1 MESFFAQ
8 AIIYIVAAII
18 CVSLAKKLGMS
29 SVLGYL
35 LAGIL
40 IGPYVFKF
48 ISNES
53 EGQDIMHGTEFGV
66 VMMLFLIGLE
76 LEPKNLWRMRDL
88 ILKVGL
94 AQVLLTTLAIFGL
107 GLAFG
112 VAWNISLTAALSIS
126 LSSTAIVL
134 QSLKEKNQLDS
145 IEGKMSFGV
154 LLLQDIAVIPILA
167 ILPLLALTAPE
178 MIAQGDHSGFFEQF
192 PGWIQTLAIFAAIG
206 LVILLGRYGFGPLL
220 KLVVKTH
227 LRELF
232 VATALL
238 IVVGIAYLMILVGL
252 SPALGA
258 FLAGVVLANS
268 PYKHALESDLDP
280 FKGIL
285 LGLFFIAVGSTIN
298 FSLIL
303 SDPTLVIGLTL
314 GVILVKAFILV
325 GIGKFRKLSV
335 PENLNFSFGLAQ
347 ASEFSFVTYSFAFQ
361 LSILDRVT
369 ADTLMAVTALSMGL
383 SPILMLILDKTIIQK
398 EGKNGKKATGES
410 DVVNEKN
417 QVILLGFGNFG
428 STVGRFLRANGVEAT
443 IMDSDPDQVDF
454 LRQMGF
460 KVYFGDGTRLDLLH
474 AAGAEHAKIL
484 ISAIDSTEH
493 SIKIVKLCKEH
504 FPHLEV
510 MIRARNRFDA
520 YELMDVG
527 VENIYREH
535 LDTSIRMGEDALRKL
550 GFRAHTVH
558 RLGKQF
564 REYDE
569 KALSVLV
576 QFKNNRQEYISKV
589 RKQIEMQETLL
600 SGELSKKFSLNDHA
614 WDSEQ
619 MKNST
624 DQTNNSPESSANH

>member
-1 MESFFAQ
+1 MEGFFSE
-8 AIIYIVAAII
+8 AIIYILAAII
-18 CVSLAKKLGMS
+18 CVAIAKKLGMS

-40 IGPYVFKF
+40 IGPYVLKF
-48 ISNES
+48 ISNET

-94 AQVLLTTLAIFGL
+94 SQVFLTSVVLFVLGIGL
-107 GLAFG
+107 G
-112 VAWNISLTAALSIS
+112 VSWNVSLTAALSMS

-134 QSLKEKNQLDS
+134 QSLKEKKQLDS
-145 IEGKMSFGV
+145 TEGKMSFGV

-167 ILPLLALTAPE
+167 LLPLLAIDKPG
-178 MIAQGDHSGFFEQF
+178 MIDADGHSSFFEDL
-192 PGWIQTLAIFAAIG
+192 PGMIQTFSIFGAIG
-206 LVILLGRYGFGPLL
+206 VVILMGRFGFGPLL
-220 KLVVKTH
+220 KLAVKTQ

-232 VATALL
+232 VATSLL
-238 IVVGIAYLMILVGL
+238 ILVGIAYLMLLVGL

-285 LGLFFIAVGSTIN
+285 LGLFFMAVGSTIN
-298 FSLIL
+298 FSLIS
-303 SDPTLVIGLTL
+303 SDPVRILSLTFSL
-314 GVILVKAFILV
+314 ILIKAIVLLI
-325 GIGKFRKLSV
+325 IGKFKKLSF

-347 ASEFSFVTYSFAFQ
+347 ASEFSFVTYSFALQ
-361 LSILDRVT
+361 LFIFDRT
-369 ADTLMAVTALSMGL
+369 IADTLMAVTALSMGL
-383 SPILMLILDKTIIQK
+383 SPILMMILDKLVIQK
-398 EGKNGKKATGES
+398 EGISQTKKSGES
-410 DVVNEKN
+410 EVINEKKL
-417 QVILLGFGNFG
+417 VILLGFGNFG

-443 IMDSDPDQVDF
+443 ILDSDPDQVDF

-493 SIKIVKLCKEH
+493 SLKIVRLCKEH

-520 YELMDVG
+520 YELMEVG

-535 LDTSIRMGEDALRKL
+535 LDTSIRMGEDVLKKL

-564 REYDE
+564 RDYDE
-569 KALSVLV
+569 KALKVLV
-576 QFKNNRQEYISKV
+576 QYKNNRQEYISKV
-589 RKQIEMQETLL
+589 RKQIELQESLL

-619 MKNST
+619 MKK
-624 DQTNNSPESSANH
+624 NN

>member
-1 MESFFAQ
+1 MEGFFAQ
-8 AIIYIVAAII
+8 AIIYILAAII
-18 CVSLAKKLGMS
+18 CVSIAKKLGMS

-76 LEPKNLWRMRDL
+76 LEPKNLWKMRDL
-88 ILKVGL
+88 ILRVGL
-94 AQVLLTTLAIFGL
+94 AQVLLTSGVIFLL
-107 GLAFG
+107 GLVLG
-112 VAWNISLTAALSIS
+112 VSWNISLTAALSIS

-134 QSLKEKNQLDS
+134 QSLKEKNQMDS

-167 ILPLLALTAPE
+167 ILPLLALNAPE
-178 MIAQGDHSGFFEQF
+178 LMEGGNHGGFFDPY

-206 LVILLGRYGFGPLL
+206 LAILMSRYAFGPLL

-268 PYKHALESDLDP
+268 PYKHALESDLEP

-298 FSLIL
+298 FSLI
-303 SDPTLVIGLTL
+303 SSEPTKIFGLTL
-314 GVILVKAFILV
+314 GVMLVKALILL
-325 GIGKFRKLSV
+325 GIGKFRKLSL
-335 PENLNFSFGLAQ
+335 PENLNFAFGLAQ

-361 LSILDRVT
+361 LAILTRAD
-369 ADTLMAVTALSMGL
+369 ADTLMAVTALSMAL
-383 SPILMLILDKTIIQK
+383 SPVLMLILDKTIIQR
-398 EGKNGKKATGES
+398 EGMAEKKKGGES
-410 DVVNEKN
+410 DLINEKN

-460 KVYFGDGTRLDLLH
+460 KVYFGDGTRIDLLH
-474 AAGAEHAKIL
+474 AAGAEQAKIL

-493 SIKIVKLCKEH
+493 SIKIIKLCREH

-520 YELMDVG
+520 YELLDEG
-527 VENIYREH
+527 VDNIYREH
-535 LDTSIRMGEDALRKL
+535 LDTSIRMGEDALKKL

-558 RLGKQF
+558 LLGKQF
-564 REYDE
+564 RDYDE
-569 KALSVLV
+569 QALKVLV
-576 QFKNNRQEYISKV
+576 QFKNNRKEYISKV
-589 RKQIEMQETLL
+589 RKQNEMQESLL
-600 SGELSKKFSLNDHA
+600 SGELSRKFSLNDHA

-619 MKNST
+619 MKDQNS
-624 DQTNNSPESSANH
+624 

>member
-1 MESFFAQ
+1 MEGFFAQ
-8 AIIYIVAAII
+8 AIVYIIAAII

-76 LEPKNLWRMRDL
+76 LEPKNLWKMRDL
-88 ILKVGL
+88 ILRVGL
-94 AQVLLTTLAIFGL
+94 AQVLLTSLVIFAAGIAL
-107 GLAFG
+107 G
-112 VAWNISLTAALSIS
+112 VSWNISLTVGLSIS

-134 QSLKEKNQLDS
+134 QSLKEKNQMDS
-145 IEGKMSFGV
+145 IEGKMSFAV

-167 ILPLLALTAPE
+167 ILPLLAINAPE
-178 MIAQGDHSGFFEQF
+178 VSVTTDHRTFFDSF
-192 PGWIQTLAIFAAIG
+192 PGWIQTFAIFASIG

-268 PYKHALESDLDP
+268 PYKHALESDLEP

-285 LGLFFIAVGSTIN
+285 LGLFFMAVGSTIN
-298 FSLIL
+298 FTLIT
-303 SDPTLVIGLTL
+303 SEPTLVFGLTV
-314 GVILVKAFILV
+314 GVILIKALVIL
-325 GIGKFRKLSV
+325 GIGKVRKLTTA
-335 PENLNFSFGLAQ
+335 ENLNFAFGLAQ

-361 LSILDRVT
+361 LQIFDRQL
-369 ADTLMAVTALSMGL
+369 ADTLMAVTALSMAI
-383 SPILMLILDKTIIQK
+383 SPILMLVLDKTIIQK
-398 EGKNGKKATGES
+398 EGLKSKNSSRES
-410 DVVNEKN
+410 DVVSEKN
-417 QVILLGFGNFG
+417 KVILLGFGNFG

-454 LRQMGF
+454 LRKMGF

-493 SIKIVKLCKEH
+493 SIKIVKLCRDH

-564 REYDE
+564 RNYDE
-569 KALSVLV
+569 EALKVLV
-576 QFKNNRQEYISKV
+576 NYKHNQDEYISKV
-589 RKQIEMQETLL
+589 KTYIEMQESLL
-600 SGELSKKFSLNDHA
+600 SGELSRKFSLNDHA

-619 MKNST
+619 MKENL
-624 DQTNNSPESSANH
+624 

>member
-1 MESFFAQ
+1 MEGFFAQ
-8 AIIYIVAAII
+8 AIIYILAAII
-18 CVSLAKKLGMS
+18 CVSLAKKLGLS

-35 LAGIL
+35 FAGIL
-40 IGPYVFKF
+40 IGPYVLKF
-48 ISNES
+48 ISNET

-94 AQVLLTTLAIFGL
+94 AQVLLTSVAIFLIGL
-107 GLAFG
+107 SLE
-112 VAWNISLTAALSIS
+112 VSWNIALTVAFSIS

-145 IEGKMSFGV
+145 KEGKMSFGV

-167 ILPLLALTAPE
+167 ILPLLAINAPE
-178 MIAQGDHSGFFEQF
+178 LLENGNHSGFFEEF
-192 PGWIQTLAIFAAIG
+192 PGWIQTFAIIASIG
-206 LVILLGRYGFGPLL
+206 IVILLGRYGFGPLL

-298 FSLIL
+298 FALIL
-303 SDPTLVIGLTL
+303 SEPVLIVGLTI
-314 GVILVKAFILV
+314 GVMLIKAMVLF
-325 GIGKFRKLSV
+325 GIGKIRKLTI

-347 ASEFSFVTYSFAFQ
+347 ASEFSFVTYSFALQ
-361 LSILDRVT
+361 LNILDGQLT
-369 ADTLMAVTALSMGL
+369 DTLMAVTALSMAF
-383 SPILMLILDKTIIQK
+383 SPVLMLALDKAFIQK
-398 EGKNGKKATGES
+398 EGNNKEKISDS
-410 DVVNEKN
+410 DVINEKN

-454 LRQMGF
+454 LRNMGF

-484 ISAIDSTEH
+484 ISAIDSVEH
-493 SIKIVKLCKEH
+493 SIKIVKLCREN

-520 YELMDVG
+520 YELIDVG

-569 KALSVLV
+569 KALQVLV
-576 QFKNNRQEYISKV
+576 QFKNNRKEYVSKV
-589 RKQIEMQETLL
+589 RKQIEMQESLL
-600 SGELSKKFSLNDHA
+600 SGELSKKFSMNDHA

-619 MKNST
+619 MKENLNKA
-624 DQTNNSPESSANH
+624 D

>member
-1 MESFFAQ
+1 MEDFFIQ

-18 CVSLAKKLGMS
+18 CVSIAKKLGMS

-48 ISNES
+48 ISDET
-53 EGQDIMHGTEFGV
+53 EGQDIMHGSEFGV

-94 AQVLLTTLAIFGL
+94 AQVLITSVTLFFI
-107 GLAFG
+107 GLALG
-112 VAWNISLTAALSIS
+112 VSWNVSLTAALSIS

-134 QSLKEKNQLDS
+134 QSLKEKNQMDS
-145 IEGKMSFGV
+145 LEGKMSFGV

-167 ILPLLALTAPE
+167 LLPLLAINAPE
-178 MIAQGDHSGFFEQF
+178 MLEGAKTGGFFDEY
-192 PGWIQTLAIFAAIG
+192 PGWIQTLAIVASIG
-206 LVILLGRYGFGPLL
+206 VVILLGRYGFGPLL
-220 KLVVKTH
+220 KVVVKTH

-298 FSLIL
+298 FSQIL
-303 SDPTLVIGLTL
+303 AEPVKIFGLTVGIML
-314 GVILVKAFILV
+314 IKALVLFA
-325 GIGKFRKLSV
+325 IGKFRKLSI
-335 PENLNFSFGLAQ
+335 PENLNFAFGLAQ
-347 ASEFSFVTYSFAFQ
+347 ASEFSFVTYSFALQ

-398 EGKNGKKATGES
+398 EGKSENRQTEDS

-417 QVILLGFGNFG
+417 KVILLGFGNFG

-474 AAGAEHAKIL
+474 SAGAEHAKIL

-493 SIKIVKLCKEH
+493 SIKIVKLWREH

-520 YELMDVG
+520 YELIDVG

-569 KALSVLV
+569 QALKVLV
-576 QFKNNRQEYISKV
+576 QFKNNKQEYISKV
-589 RKQIEMQETLL
+589 RKQIELQESLL

-619 MKNST
+619 MKNT
-624 DQTNNSPESSANH
+624 TP

>member
-1 MESFFAQ
+1 MEGFFAQ
-8 AIIYIVAAII
+8 AIIYILAAII
-18 CVSLAKKLGMS
+18 CVSIAKKLGMS

-35 LAGIL
+35 FAGIL

-76 LEPKNLWRMRDL
+76 LEPKNLWKMRDL
-88 ILKVGL
+88 ILRVGL
-94 AQVLLTTLAIFGL
+94 AQVLLTTAVFFLIGIGL
-107 GLAFG
+107 G
-112 VAWNISLTAALSIS
+112 VSWNISLTAALSIS

-134 QSLKEKNQLDS
+134 QSLKEKNQMDS
-145 IEGKMSFGV
+145 MEGKMSFGV

-167 ILPLLALTAPE
+167 ILPLLAFNAPE
-178 MIAQGDHSGFFEQF
+178 ILDSEVHGGFFDEY
-192 PGWIQTLAIFAAIG
+192 PGWIQTFAIFASIG

-268 PYKHALESDLDP
+268 PYKHALESDLEP

-298 FSLIL
+298 FGLIS
-303 SDPTLVIGLTL
+303 SDPLKIIGLTL
-314 GVILVKAFILV
+314 GIIVVKAMVMLS
-325 GIGKFRKLSV
+325 IGKYRKLSL

-361 LSILDRVT
+361 LAILTRTD
-369 ADTLMAVTALSMGL
+369 ADMLMAATALSMGL
-383 SPILMLILDKTIIQK
+383 SPILMLALDKTIIQR
-398 EGKNGKKATGES
+398 EGKSGTKKTGES
-410 DVVNEKN
+410 DLVNEKN

-443 IMDSDPDQVDF
+443 ILDSDPDQVDF

-474 AAGAEHAKIL
+474 AAGAEQAKIL

-493 SIKIVKLCKEH
+493 SIKIIKLCNEH

-510 MIRARNRFDA
+510 LIRARNRFDA
-520 YELMDVG
+520 YELLDVG

-535 LDTSIRMGEDALRKL
+535 LDSSIRMGEDALRKL

-564 REYDE
+564 RDYDE
-569 KALSVLV
+569 QALKVLV
-576 QFKNNRQEYISKV
+576 QFKNNRKEYISKV
-589 RKQIEMQETLL
+589 RKQIEMQESLL

-619 MKNST
+619 MKDQNS
-624 DQTNNSPESSANH
+624 